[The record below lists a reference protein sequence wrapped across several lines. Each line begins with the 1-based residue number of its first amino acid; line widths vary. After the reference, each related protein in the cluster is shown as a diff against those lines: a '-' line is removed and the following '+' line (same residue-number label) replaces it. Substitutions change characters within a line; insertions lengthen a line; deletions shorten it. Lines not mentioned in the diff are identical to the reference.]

1 VDKHPRGF
9 VQATVLNTKSEDSQG
24 MTSGEITNALGC
36 QGINSERAESAY
48 PGEKIS
54 SEDRG
59 GKYRSAAAEVPTAP
73 DRPSS

>member
-1 VDKHPRGF
+1 
-9 VQATVLNTKSEDSQG
+9 

-36 QGINSERAESAY
+36 QGIDQQSTANALSLLIQAK
-48 PGEKIS
+48 KIS

-73 DRPSS
+73 DQPSS